1 MIAMFASAV
10 PAPAAAQAA
19 SFPSKPIRIVIPFA
33 AGGFADI
40 TMRVLADKLGERLSQ
55 RVIIENR
62 PGGGGVVAAQAV
74 TSSPADGYTLFV
86 LAVGTAIS
94 VALFKSL
101 PFDALKDFAPI
112 STVAHFDMLLL
123 TKSSSPIRTLDDL
136 LADARKRG
144 EGMNLGTTL
153 AGARSF
159 WRVRCSARW
168 PASRPPRCRSARRPT
183 CCWRCCAATSTSRS
197 NPTAR

>member
-1 MIAMFASAV
+1 MRRAGTIRRLTASLCMIAMLASAV

-74 TSSPADGYTLFV
+74 TSSPAKATRVRF
-86 LAVGTAIS
+86 AVGTS
-94 VALFKSL
+94 SALRY
-101 PFDALKDFAPI
+101 
-112 STVAHFDMLLL
+112 
-123 TKSSSPIRTLDDL
+123 SS
-136 LADARKRG
+136 
-144 EGMNLGTTL
+144 
-153 AGARSF
+153 
-159 WRVRCSARW
+159 
-168 PASRPPRCRSARRPT
+168 RCRSTP
-183 CCWRCCAATSTSRS
+183 
-197 NPTAR
+197 